1 MPSKKPGFAVGDMV
15 YERSPFDLPSET
27 TDRETGMVTG
37 RYEFEDEYRYVVK
50 FESGRE
56 AVFFERELVSI
67 KPPE

>member
-1 MPSKKPGFAVGDMV
+1 VPSKKPGFAVGDMV
-15 YERSPFDLPSET
+15 YERSPFER
-27 TDRETGMVTG
+27 TDQETGMVTG